1 MPTAYSAATQDA
13 LLGRST
19 PNPIYR
25 RIAAVILLLLMSV
38 VVFFATGLRTVG
50 GLTNSVT
57 ISNIVISASIE
68 EPTATAMA
76 NAMLSDIRGHI
87 PAHDYAAFDA
97 QHDLFVSTIIATA
110 KDPATQDMIRSVVR
124 QSFILLD
131 TGKNGTV
138 DFTPLLRQFTSAL
151 HQADAAFP
159 NNPDLIAPS
168 AVLTLKPNGT
178 SYPIGSSL
186 MTTGWI
192 LTILSVLG
200 AFLTARFLVRNPK
213 RQLWA
218 FGLAVGGPGIFAV
231 GVSYNLAHA
240 SFSLSKIKE
249 DLARTTLT
257 DLIHSIAHAYQTSG
271 LILIAIAVLGVGL
284 WMGIRLVRQRTTPPT
299 PTF

>member
-1 MPTAYSAATQDA
+1 MPTPYNAATQDA

-19 PNPIYR
+19 PNPVYR
-25 RIAAVILLLLMSV
+25 RIAAVILLLLMAV

-50 GLTNSVT
+50 GLTNNVT

-68 EPTATAMA
+68 DPTATALA
-76 NAMLSDIRGHI
+76 KAMLSDIRGHI
-87 PAHDYAAFDA
+87 PPHEYAAFDA
-97 QHDLFVSTIIATA
+97 HHDLFVTTILATA
-110 KDPATQDMIRSVVR
+110 KDPATQAIIRGDVR
-124 QSFILLD
+124 EAFILLD

-159 NNPDLIAPS
+159 NNPDLIAPK

-186 MTTGWI
+186 LTTGWI
-192 LTILSVLG
+192 LTVLSVLG

-218 FGLAVGGPGIFAV
+218 FGVAVGAPGLFAV
-231 GVSYNLAHA
+231 GVSYNLTHA

-257 DLIHSIAHAYQTSG
+257 NLIHSVAHAYETSG

-284 WMGIRLVRQRTTPPT
+284 WLGIRLVRQRTTPPT
-299 PTF
+299 PTI